1 MEKFW
6 NLQLDL
12 PLSPSSTPY
21 RRPQNPPCRIDIVE
35 PTINLRLHHQ
45 KTTFKKLPNHK
56 TNILIW
62 SESQRRSQWEWNM
75 SLQGIRDIQIHIAI
89 GLSEPNSP
97 C

>member
-6 NLQLDL
+6 NMQLDL
-12 PLSPSSTPY
+12 PLSRSSTPY
-21 RRPQNPPCRIDIVE
+21 RRPQNPPCHIAIVE
-35 PTINLRLHHQ
+35 PTINLHVHHQ

-62 SESQRRSQWEWNM
+62 SKSQRRSQWEWNM
-75 SLQGIRDIQIHIAI
+75 SLQGIHDIQIHIAI